1 MTSGDYASA
10 VRGGLKLKG
19 AAKPAGIKK
28 KKKKD
33 RSKDTEAE
41 SESKKSALQRA
52 LEEEDAG
59 TSKEMV
65 RGGKGEGEDM
75 SEDQLRELEEKGGDG
90 KTAAERAYEEMRRRR
105 VCSPIYSFSF
115 STYLCRALVYPSHFP
130 LNIADRS

>member
-1 MTSGDYASA
+1 MTSDDYASA

-33 RSKDTEAE
+33 KTKETEAE
-41 SESKKSALQRA
+41 SESKKTALQRA
-52 LEEEDAG
+52 LEEENAG

-75 SEDQLRELEEKGGDG
+75 NEDQLRELEEKGGDG

-105 VCSPIYSFSF
+105 VCSIFSF
-115 STYLCRALVYPSHFP
+115 PFSISLCRSLAYPSRFP
-130 LNIADRS
+130 PNIADRS